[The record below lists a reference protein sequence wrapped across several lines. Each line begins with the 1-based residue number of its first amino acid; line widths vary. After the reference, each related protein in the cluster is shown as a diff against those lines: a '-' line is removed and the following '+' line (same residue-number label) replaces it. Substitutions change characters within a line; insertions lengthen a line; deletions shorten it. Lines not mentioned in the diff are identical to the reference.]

1 MFGDPESSSTS
12 DLWLLPDGVEE
23 LLPSEAKRVEEL
35 RRKLLDLYQSWG
47 YELIVPP
54 LLEFLE
60 SLLTGAGRDLE
71 LQTFKV
77 TDQVTGRM
85 MGVRADMTPQ
95 ASRIDARS
103 QQKGANRLCYIGSVL
118 RTKAQNMLSSRT
130 PIQTGCEVFGV
141 ADTAADIEVVSL
153 MLETLR
159 LTQVTP
165 IHMDI
170 AHVGIYQAIQRRAGL
185 SRRNTDLLLNAL
197 KRKAVPEINDIA
209 DLIADGQVQEYVRA
223 LPRLAGGLD
232 KLKEARDL
240 FAAEA
245 DILKA
250 LDEMVRVSE
259 VVAARYPEVEICI
272 DLCELRGFN
281 YHTGLVFAAYTTG
294 FGQAVAQ
301 GGRYDG
307 VGLEFGNARP
317 ATGFSVDLK
326 VLFRLGQTAWQQEAQ
341 AILAPDIAD
350 AGLWSLLGRLRATER
365 VIQLMPGESKD
376 QWKLYCDRELVR
388 DAQGQWVVEA
398 LI

>member
-1 MFGDPESSSTS
+1 MFGDPGSISTS

-23 LLPSEAKRVEEL
+23 LLPPEAKRVEEL
-35 RRKLLDLYQSWG
+35 RRKLLDLYHSWG
-47 YELIVPP
+47 YELVVPP

-77 TDQVTGRM
+77 TDQITGRM
-85 MGVRADMTPQ
+85 MGVRADITPQ

-103 QQKGANRLCYIGSVL
+103 QLKGANRLCYIGSVL
-118 RTKAQNMLSSRT
+118 RTKAPNMLSSRT

-159 LTQVTP
+159 MTEVTP

-170 AHVGIYQAIQRRAGL
+170 AHVGIYQAIQQKAGL
-185 SRRNTDLLLNAL
+185 SSRNSELLLSAL

-209 DLIADGQVQEYVRA
+209 ELIADTQVQGYVRA

-232 KLKEARDL
+232 KLAEARTL
-240 FAAEA
+240 FAAET
-245 DILKA
+245 DILSA
-250 LDEMVRVSE
+250 LDEMTKVSE

-272 DLCELRGFN
+272 DLCEMRGYN

-294 FGQAVAQ
+294 LGQAVAQ

-307 VGLEFGNARP
+307 VGLEFGNSRP

-326 VLFRLGQTAWQQEAQ
+326 SLFRLGQTSWRKDAM

-350 AGLWSLLGRLRATER
+350 KELWKTIGHLRATER
-365 VIQLMPGESKD
+365 VVQLMPGESKD
-376 QWKLYCDRELVR
+376 QWKPYCDRELVQ
-388 DAQGQWVVEA
+388 DSQGQWVVA
-398 LI
+398 TLA